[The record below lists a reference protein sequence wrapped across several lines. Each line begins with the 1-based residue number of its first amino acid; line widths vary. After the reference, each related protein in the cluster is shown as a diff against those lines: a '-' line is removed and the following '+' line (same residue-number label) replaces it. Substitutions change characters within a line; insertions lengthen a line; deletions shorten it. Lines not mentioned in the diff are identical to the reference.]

1 MVYLKDTSKIN
12 FKLIFDFQ
20 AKYSFVKYGAPII
33 ILIKTDP
40 YSVKNMDPRHCYFFF
55 VGICIAMYERG
66 RLLRPISTILKS
78 NCGFSTVP

>member
-1 MVYLKDTSKIN
+1 MVFLKDTSKIN

-40 YSVKNMDPRHCYFFF
+40 YSVKNMDPRHC
-55 VGICIAMYERG
+55 
-66 RLLRPISTILKS
+66 
-78 NCGFSTVP
+78 